1 MAKIKFLVSEDTGTD
16 KHNEARDYDAYQ
28 RRDRKSGSPQR
39 RSSYLYDERDERDER
54 RGRQRSRSPGYLD
67 DGKESRQYRER
78 TSQRSKKAKPA
89 KDRRESLLH
98 DSDYLHVARR
108 SPSPRRSIE
117 GRYDS
122 RSRSLRRDGYDE
134 RDGRHYPHRHAE
146 DDEQGYTKK
155 SSSSARRRG
164 QRSLT
169 PVVVREQRINETSI
183 PETAYP
189 LRDYTNYISDNHGK
203 HRHVTRANRNLPK
216 FRNGDGKVNPS
227 AYGSV
232 LQYDLGLCY
241 CTFKTLF
248 ECEMGVRCPWRHH
261 PLSMREKQWIEE
273 IARDKGRDFIAE
285 TDKSWASP
293 EVPVPGINIIEVMQR
308 ERR

>member
-1 MAKIKFLVSEDTGTD
+1 MIPKPTGAD
-16 KHNEARDYDAYQ
+16 KRDEARVRDAYQ
-28 RRDRKSGSPQR
+28 RRGRKSGSPQR

-54 RGRQRSRSPGYLD
+54 RGRQRSRSPSYSDG
-67 DGKESRQYRER
+67 GKETRRYRER
-78 TSQRSKKAKPA
+78 KSQRSKSAKPA
-89 KDRRESLLH
+89 KDRCESLLH
-98 DSDYLHVARR
+98 DSDYSHPARR
-108 SPSPRRSIE
+108 SPSLRRSIE
-117 GRYDS
+117 GRYHSPS
-122 RSRSLRRDGYDE
+122 RSRSRSRSPRRDEHNG
-134 RDGRHYPHRHAE
+134 RGGRHYQHRRAE

-155 SSSSARRRG
+155 SSSYARRRG

-169 PVVVREQRINETSI
+169 PVAVREERIKETSI

-203 HRHVTRANRNLPK
+203 QRRITRANHHLPA

-227 AYGSV
+227 AYGSI

-241 CTFKTLF
+241 CTFKTMF

-261 PLSMREKQWIEE
+261 PLSKREKQWIEE
-273 IARDKGRDFIAE
+273 IARDKGRGFIKD
-285 TDKSWASP
+285 TDEFWANP
-293 EVPVPGINIIEVMQR
+293 EVPVPGINLIEMMQR